1 MQQGHQMSAILLNFM
16 EPDSLPNVKG
26 LLQETIIDQILHI
39 VNDLHACMH
48 FYSL

>member
-16 EPDSLPNVKG
+16 ERDSLPNVKS

-39 VNDLHACMH
+39 VNDLHA
-48 FYSL
+48 FL